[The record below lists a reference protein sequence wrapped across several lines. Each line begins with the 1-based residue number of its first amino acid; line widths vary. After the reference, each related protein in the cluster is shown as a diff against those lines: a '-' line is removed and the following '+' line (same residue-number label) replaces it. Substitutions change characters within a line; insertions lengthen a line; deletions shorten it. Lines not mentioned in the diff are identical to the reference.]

1 MSIRMIDYY
10 IKGLP
15 QYIRQKIFK
24 GLEDC
29 GSMTIKCLLEE
40 KNGYPKYKRMGLSD
54 EQITYQKR
62 MAERNLITVNNI
74 MTDNGRPPLFKKPS
88 DTYESS
94 KRYLELL
101 KREDEETLVKY
112 FGCTWDEYI
121 PESSRI

>member
-15 QYIRQKIFK
+15 MKIRQEIFRKIDDVNPIRVNELLKKSENYKSFRVK
-24 GLEDC
+24 GYSDC
-29 GSMTIKCLLEE
+29 DI
-40 KNGYPKYKRMGLSD
+40 
-54 EQITYQKR
+54 I
-62 MAERNLITVNNI
+62 MALQDSARDFAAVNEV
-74 MTDNGRPPLFKKPS
+74 MVKNGRPPLFKKPS

>member
-1 MSIRMIDYY
+1 
-10 IKGLP
+10 
-15 QYIRQKIFK
+15 
-24 GLEDC
+24 
-29 GSMTIKCLLEE
+29 
-40 KNGYPKYKRMGLSD
+40 
-54 EQITYQKR
+54 

-121 PESSRI
+121 HESNQS